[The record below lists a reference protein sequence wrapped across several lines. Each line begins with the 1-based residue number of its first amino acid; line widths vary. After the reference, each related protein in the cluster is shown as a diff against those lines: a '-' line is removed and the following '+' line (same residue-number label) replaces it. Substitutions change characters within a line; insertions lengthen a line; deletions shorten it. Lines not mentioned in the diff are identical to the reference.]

1 MATCVKGFVERS
13 DHFQFPEFQTWESE
27 GTLPDIDLFPDEF
40 CKYAILFRDEKHR
53 PILGGKKFCDETVC
67 TELYKEIDWMTG
79 FLPANSGQSGL
90 TLQLK
95 QLFQL

>member
-1 MATCVKGFVERS
+1 MTSTGKTPVM
-13 DHFQFPEFQTWESE
+13 E
-27 GTLPDIDLFPDEF
+27 GQKEQGLIRRHAFS
-40 CKYAILFRDEKHR
+40 
-53 PILGGKKFCDETVC
+53 
-67 TELYKEIDWMTG
+67 TELYKEIDWITR

>member
-1 MATCVKGFVERS
+1 MNAVES
-13 DHFQFPEFQTWESE
+13 LLMVTAV
-27 GTLPDIDLFPDEF
+27 I
-40 CKYAILFRDEKHR
+40 
-53 PILGGKKFCDETVC
+53 ETVS
-67 TELYKEIDWMTG
+67 TELYKEIDWITG